1 MMNSQV
7 DIAVMIGSAVPASLQ
22 AVGQRVCWV
31 VLVNGERRG
40 TAFASREEALE
51 CQRAWQG
58 SCVLSNGWG
67 VAPGR
72 LNVISTFQCARQFT
86 RIDVPTTE
94 TFHLSGRVIGDME
107 KVDAGGYHDVTRAV
121 LVGV

>member
-1 MMNSQV
+1 MNSQV

-51 CQRAWQG
+51 CQRAWQV
-58 SCVLSNGWG
+58 SCVLSNGLG
-67 VAPGR
+67 GCARPFER
-72 LNVISTFQCARQFT
+72 DLNVPVCAPVHTHRCA
-86 RIDVPTTE
+86 DNGN
-94 TFHLSGRVIGDME
+94 LSPVRSRD
-107 KVDAGGYHDVTRAV
+107 R
-121 LVGV
+121 